1 MRKKALSLFD
11 SGKSRLEIQA
21 ELGIDINQYYKIKQR
36 YFAGGHTNAL
46 WKNYLVVV
54 SHPK

>member
-36 YFAGGHTNAL
+36 YFAGGHTKGSAT
-46 WKNYLVVV
+46 
-54 SHPK
+54 HFG